1 MLTGLFKDARFGLS
15 QIYTP
20 VFHLRKSIDLDI
32 VWVGD
37 SRPFIFFSLSC
48 VFVRLEMRLNR
59 DFGLGISNY
68 AYWTF

>member
-48 VFVRLEMRLNR
+48 VFVR
-59 DFGLGISNY
+59 
-68 AYWTF
+68 